1 MRRGDRRRRSDRN
14 RFDKDRV
21 GEKLLEVTRYADRR
35 NDLRLPVSEM
45 NVGRTERGW
54 LKNLITRVGGIINK
68 IAAVAQLLEY
78 GIRLFS
84 EVDLKTNMVDNI
96 ELLMRQT
103 RDTPEN
109 RNDRDKVDKG
119 SSIFLVIDYTGLA
132 LLISAEVLL

>member
-14 RFDKDRV
+14 RFDKGRV